1 VAMLALAVNG
11 DKNAQRWVNPAQ
23 PDKGRALA
31 VELLHRKVNSYALF
45 RRAYPGYGH
54 FLPWFTV
61 NQTTHRITPDN
72 GWYGRVPALDNGE
85 LAWSAVAAW
94 AVLSAQGTLSSQL
107 IVIHK
112 MIERARYLTHI
123 QSNLIHRSDSI

>member
-1 VAMLALAVNG
+1 MAMLALAVNG

-61 NQTTHRITPDN
+61 NQTRQRLVWSSAGSRQRRAGLVGRRCLGRIECPRYTLISIDCDSQDDREGSISHTH
-72 GWYGRVPALDNGE
+72 
-85 LAWSAVAAW
+85 S
-94 AVLSAQGTLSSQL
+94 
-107 IVIHK
+107 
-112 MIERARYLTHI
+112 I
-123 QSNLIHRSDSI
+123 QSNPSI